1 MYSIFVEELAKLFLK
16 FLTDEPVTTTLVKC
30 NSRVHGTMDAN
41 NDPRGHRAI
50 HAFEIFFHETAQTAR
65 HRLAFERGMCSL
77 ELLCARFEVVLAAER
92 EEVDGS
98 EVHGVPRL
106 VDFLD
111 RHLQS
116 SLVSDST
123 LAS

>member
-1 MYSIFVEELAKLFLK
+1 MKLYRPHVG
-16 FLTDEPVTTTLVKC
+16 DEPLQ
-30 NSRVHGTMDAN
+30 
-41 NDPRGHRAI
+41 
-50 HAFEIFFHETAQTAR
+50 ET
-65 HRLAFERGMCSL
+65 CSL
-77 ELLCARFEVVLAAER
+77 ELLCARFEVMLAAER